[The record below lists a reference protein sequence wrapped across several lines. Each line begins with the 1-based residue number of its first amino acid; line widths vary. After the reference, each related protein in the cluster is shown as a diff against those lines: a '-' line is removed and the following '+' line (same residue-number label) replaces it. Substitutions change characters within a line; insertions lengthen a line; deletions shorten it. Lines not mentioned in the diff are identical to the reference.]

1 MAKVIDVRGSDNQ
14 FIIEGGA
21 LVLPTANNT
30 VSAPIDGS
38 IRYNA
43 GNNELQMCVGGVWAG
58 QVSAGA
64 VTSFNSRTGGVTLT
78 SSDVTTALGY
88 TPLSG
93 TLTLSG
99 AVTGS
104 GTSSITTAFAAIT
117 NNRILAN
124 VSGGTAAPI
133 ANTLTAIIDSI
144 SSTQGVILYR
154 GASTWTPLAPAT
166 SGQLLQ
172 TQGVSANP
180 QWHTLG
186 YPDVPTEIQNSLAQ
200 VSIAGQ
206 PPSNTK
212 AVIMAIVQNT
222 QVPANF
228 AGSAGYSGTNAT
240 ATSAFTVSYIH
251 SGSPTTIGT
260 FTFSSAGHT
269 PTLSTQAA
277 VNLVSGDVLIIT
289 TPSVID
295 ATLADVGITLLLLK
309 Q

>member
-1 MAKVIDVRGSDNQ
+1 MAKVIDVRGSDGQ
-14 FIIEGGA
+14 FIVEGGA
-21 LVLPTANNT
+21 FVLPTSNNPT
-30 VSAPIDGS
+30 TSNIAGS
-38 IRYNA
+38 IRFNTTTLA
-43 GNNELQMCVGGVWAG
+43 LELYAAGVWTAP
-58 QVSAGA
+58 VSGGA

-104 GTSSITTAFAAIT
+104 GTSSITTTLASIT

-124 VSGGTAAPI
+124 VSGSTAAPT
-133 ANTLTAIIDSI
+133 ANTLTSIIDSI

-240 ATSAFTVSYIH
+240 SSSAFTVSYIH
-251 SGSPTTIGT
+251 SGSPITIGT

-289 TPSVID
+289 TPSAID